1 MKLFLTGIT
10 GFLGSNLLK
19 KIYKSKSIDQIIVL
33 IRAASL
39 AEAQSKLRKA
49 LESYEKQAFVN
60 CFSRRLQVMLGD
72 VSLPYFGIS
81 RDKFEEIAHQITHI
95 VHTAADVRFHAT
107 LSEARAVNLNGA
119 LNILRL
125 AKLAK
130 PNNLQQLLHISTA
143 FVCGKRQGI
152 IYEHE
157 LDNSHGFAN
166 SYEQSKYEAEKLFE
180 QYKAELPIIIL
191 RPSIIVGD
199 SDAGFT
205 TSYNTLYYPLSMIFK
220 GKLSYLAGYQ
230 NTLLDIVP
238 VNFVVNA
245 ISYIL
250 LFRNNLPSNT
260 FHLCAGS
267 ENIITAGEVIAL
279 ALQYFKNFCNR
290 DFSSFR
296 FLAPNRCTQNISHQ
310 DTINQIMALY
320 QPYISLNRL
329 FDTANTERVL
339 EGTNIFVPPYRDYF
353 EKILKYGIKTNW
365 GKLQQDAA

>member
-1 MKLFLTGIT
+1 MKLFLTGAT

-19 KIYKSKSIDQIIVL
+19 KIYGSTSIERIIIL

-39 AEAQSKLRKA
+39 TEAQSKLGKV
-49 LESYEKQAFVN
+49 LGNYEIQSFED
-60 CFSRRLQVMLGD
+60 CFSSRLQVVLGD

-81 RDKFEEIAHQITHI
+81 RTKFQEIAHQMTHI
-95 VHTAADVRFHAT
+95 IHTAADVRFHAT
-107 LSEARAVNLNGA
+107 LREARAVNLNGA

-125 AKLAK
+125 AKLAN

-143 FVCGKRQGI
+143 FVCGMRQGI

-180 QYKAELPIIIL
+180 QYKAELPILIL

-230 NTLLDIVP
+230 NALLDIVP

-250 LFRNNLPSNT
+250 LFQNNLSSST
-260 FHLCAGS
+260 FHLCAGP
-267 ENIITAGEVIAL
+267 ENNITAGEVITL

-290 DFSSFR
+290 DFSRFR
-296 FLAPNRCTQNISHQ
+296 FLTPSWLNQNISHQ
-310 DTINQIMALY
+310 DPIDQIVTLY

-329 FDTANTERVL
+329 FDTANIEKVL
-339 EGTNIFVPPYRDYF
+339 EGTNIFVPSYRDYF
-353 EKILKYGIKTNW
+353 ERILKYGIKNNW
-365 GKLQQDAA
+365 GRLQQKAA

>member
-1 MKLFLTGIT
+1 MKLFLTGAT

-19 KIYKSKSIDQIIVL
+19 KIYKSKSIEQIVVL
-33 IRAASL
+33 IRAVSRT
-39 AEAQSKLRKA
+39 EAQSKLGKV
-49 LESYEKQAFVN
+49 LGNYERQSFGD
-60 CFSRRLQVMLGD
+60 CFSSRLQVVLGD
-72 VSLPYFGIS
+72 VSLPYFGMS
-81 RDKFEEIAHQITHI
+81 RNKFQEIAHQITHI
-95 VHTAADVRFHAT
+95 IHTAADVRFQAT
-107 LSEARAVNLNGA
+107 LREARAVNLNGA
-119 LNILRL
+119 LNILTL

-130 PNNLQQLLHISTA
+130 ISNFQQLLHISTA
-143 FVCGKRQGI
+143 FVCGMRQGI
-152 IYEHE
+152 IYENE

-199 SDAGFT
+199 SEAGFT

-220 GKLSYLAGYQ
+220 GKLSYLAGYP

-250 LFRNNLPSNT
+250 LFQNNLPSGT
-260 FHLCAGS
+260 FHLCAGP
-267 ENIITAGEVIAL
+267 ENNITAGEVITL

-290 DFSSFR
+290 DFSR
-296 FLAPNRCTQNISHQ
+296 FHFLVPNWFNQNISHQ
-310 DTINQIMALY
+310 DAIDQIVALY

-329 FDTANTERVL
+329 FDTANIKKVL
-339 EGTNIFVPPYRDYF
+339 EDTNIVVPSYRDYS
-353 EKILKYGIKTNW
+353 ERILKYGIKTNW
-365 GKLQQDAA
+365 GRLQQKAA